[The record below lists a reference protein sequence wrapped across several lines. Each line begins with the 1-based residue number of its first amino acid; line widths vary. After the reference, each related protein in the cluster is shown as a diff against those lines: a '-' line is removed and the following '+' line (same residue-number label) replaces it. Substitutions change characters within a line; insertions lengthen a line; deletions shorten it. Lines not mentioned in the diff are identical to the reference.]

1 MIYQIHTGEVI
12 DVETLEDIR
21 GWLTDDIYE
30 IATDLMDEKVNEIR
44 ELENE
49 ISVLEDIIK
58 EHEGKI
64 KNIVKLCEKYVK
76 DVETKELTKRQLL
89 TRFLKILDTAENENN

>member
-12 DVETLEDIR
+12 NVETLDDIR
-21 GWLTDDIYE
+21 GWMNDGTYE
-30 IATDLMDEKVNEIR
+30 IATDLMDEKTKEIE
-44 ELENE
+44 ELEEE

-58 EHEGKI
+58 EHEWKL
-64 KNIVKLCEKYVK
+64 KNIGKLCEKYVK

-89 TRFLKILDTAENENN
+89 TRFIRILDKTEI